1 MGAAG
6 AVELAASIIAMN
18 QGLYLPMARL
28 QNLLTTEP
36 CANLK
41 WATEARTIPID
52 VVMSNSF
59 AFSGHNSSIIIK
71 RYQA

>member
-1 MGAAG
+1 MSWG
-6 AVELAASIIAMN
+6 M
-18 QGLYLPMARL
+18 YLPMARL
-28 QNLLTTEP
+28 EQLLAAEP
-36 CANLK
+36 CPNLK
-41 WATEARTIPID
+41 CATEARPIPID